1 MINEVFR
8 DVPGYEGLYKV
19 SNYGEIYSVQRN
31 GTKGGIMKTPVGK
44 NGYLHVSLSKNNKFK
59 SFDIHR
65 LVALTFI
72 PRPKE
77 LNIVNHKD
85 ENKLNNSVSNL
96 EWCTAKYNNNY
107 GTRNERMAKS
117 RINKSKAKKVLQLSK
132 NNQILKVWPSFSECQ
147 RQGLDRKAIWGCCV
161 GRRKLYKQCKWSYER
176 GKKENDK

>member
-44 NGYLHVSLSKNNKFK
+44 NGYLHVSLSKNNKSK

-72 PRPKE
+72 PCPKE

-96 EWCTAKYNNNY
+96 EWCTAKF
-107 GTRNERMAKS
+107 GHHF
-117 RINKSKAKKVLQLSK
+117 LSVSVK
-132 NNQILKVWPSFSECQ
+132 
-147 RQGLDRKAIWGCCV
+147 D
-161 GRRKLYKQCKWSYER
+161 
-176 GKKENDK
+176 